1 MSTLAIQSNESSG
14 LLRTLT
20 SAKTEDYSYNI
31 EASVPLLVP
40 SQVELSP
47 NQSISGAPEGKS
59 MTFNL
64 NKNQLWTGAEI
75 RTVISRAVGAV
86 ASVKPWGLTLFESI
100 EIKSNNKTIMTL
112 SDSAIRAIVSTMP
125 DEQKQA
131 VLRRA
136 TPMNANGAV
145 LTTAGAISTATTV
158 VVYTP
163 VMAIFFEAMNTHLD
177 LSFVEQIQIV
187 CKFNTVNGIGSG
199 AAFTSVES
207 TLWCYQ
213 YITDNMYLSFLR
225 SKNYARGSFLN
236 MLSWNTYKEVQDIAS
251 TTATST
257 IFKMHV
263 NYPVRAIHF
272 AIVKTDTAGT
282 TSTNTDL
289 SPIYNITLEFGG
301 QKLID
306 TCPYLSVNRVKELQ
320 GASATT
326 LLPSGGYSGNVA
338 RADTDW
344 VTIPFAMQLLDR
356 TYNSGAVSFND
367 LNSPILTLSHAAT
380 GVAAQLQVVYEYF
393 NMLSISDAGIVSISQ
408 SY

>member
-14 LLRTLT
+14 LLRTLVE
-20 SAKTEDYSYNI
+20 AKTNDFSYEI
-31 EASVPLLVP
+31 EPSAPLLVP
-40 SQVELSP
+40 SQVELAP
-47 NQSISGAPEGKS
+47 NQAISGAPEGKS

-75 RTVISRAVGAV
+75 RTVITRTAGTV
-86 ASVKPWGLTLFESI
+86 ASVKPWGLSLFESI
-100 EIKSNNKTIMTL
+100 EVKSNNKTILTL
-112 SDSAIRAIVSTMP
+112 SDSSIRSIVSNMP

-136 TPMNANGAV
+136 TPMDANGAV
-145 LTTAGAISTATTV
+145 ITTAAALSAATTV

-163 VMAIFFEAMNTHLD
+163 VMAVFFESMKTHLD
-177 LSFVEQIQIV
+177 LSFLEQIQIV
-187 CKFNTVNGIGSG
+187 CKYNSVTGIGSN
-199 AAFTSVES
+199 AAFTSVS
-207 TLWCYQ
+207 NTMWVYQ
-213 YITDNMYLSFLR
+213 YLCDNTYLDFLR
-225 SKNYARGSFLN
+225 AKNYAKGSFLN
-236 MLSWNTYKEVQDIAS
+236 MLSWNTYKEVQDIAA
-251 TTATST
+251 TTTTST

-272 AIVKTDTAGT
+272 AIVKTDTPSA
-282 TSTNTDL
+282 TSANTDL
-289 SPIYNITLEFGG
+289 SAIYNITLEFGG

-326 LLPSGGYSGNVA
+326 LLPSGAYSGNVA
-338 RADTDW
+338 RSEVDW
-344 VTIPFAMQLLDR
+344 VTIPFAMDLLDR

-367 LNSPILTLSHAAT
+367 LNSPILTITHAAP
-380 GVAAQLQVVYEYF
+380 GVAAQLQVVYEYW
-393 NMLSISDAGIVSISQ
+393 NMISIADSGIVSISQ